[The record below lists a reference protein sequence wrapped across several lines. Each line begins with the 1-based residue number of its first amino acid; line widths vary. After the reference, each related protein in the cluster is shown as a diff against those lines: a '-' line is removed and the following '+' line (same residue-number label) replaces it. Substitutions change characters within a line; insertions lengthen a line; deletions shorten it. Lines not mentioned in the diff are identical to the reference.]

1 MINSIPFFE
10 KKVIFDSHAHYDDE
24 SFNEDRD
31 ELLSTLHLNGVCGII
46 TCGCDKASTKNAIVL
61 AEKHDFI
68 FAAAG
73 IHPDCIDSGTS
84 VADIEALANHEK
96 VKAIGEIGLDYFHNS
111 ENKTAQK
118 ELFRSQIDLA
128 KKLSLPV
135 IVHDREAH
143 EDTLNILKETKPKGV
158 LHCFSGSPETAKQ
171 ILELGMYIGVGGV
184 ITFKNAKRLPEV
196 VEMLPLDRLLV
207 ETDAPYLAPEPFR
220 GKRNHSASI
229 YFTAKKIA
237 EIKKMDYM
245 EILEISAKNARELFN
260 I

>member
-1 MINSIPFFE
+1 MINSIPFFD

-31 ELLSTLHLNGVCGII
+31 ELLSNLHLNGVCGII
-46 TCGCDKASTKNAIVL
+46 TCGCDKASTKSAIAL
-61 AEKHDFI
+61 AEKHDFV

-73 IHPDCIDSGTS
+73 IHPDCIDSGTT
-84 VADIEALANHEK
+84 VADIEALANHDK

-111 ENKTAQK
+111 ENKEKQRKLFKAQI
-118 ELFRSQIDLA
+118 ELA

-143 EDTLNILKETKPKGV
+143 EDTLNILKETTPRGV

-171 ILELGMYIGVGGV
+171 ILNLGMYIGVGGV

-196 VEMLPLDRLLV
+196 VEMLPLDRLLL

-237 EIKKMDYM
+237 EIKKIDYM
-245 EILEISAKNARELFN
+245 EILEISAKNAKTLFN
-260 I
+260 V